1 MQAAQPAPS
10 VGVLFN
16 LAVTE
21 FVEQNLPALDHLA
34 VIPDRCRMDAGP
46 GSLQRTFTLPV
57 LLAQMNRVAGRRS
70 AVLNGIGMSFCSAD
84 VFDRAYL
91 DNFAHWARHWHA
103 DGVQLAGMWN
113 TLRRWPAGYADLS
126 WPP

>member
-91 DNFAHWARHWHA
+91 DAPR
-103 DGVQLAGMWN
+103 V
-113 TLRRWPAGYADLS
+113 PAPRETVTSRPRYRPSPASGREYQR
-126 WPP
+126 PE